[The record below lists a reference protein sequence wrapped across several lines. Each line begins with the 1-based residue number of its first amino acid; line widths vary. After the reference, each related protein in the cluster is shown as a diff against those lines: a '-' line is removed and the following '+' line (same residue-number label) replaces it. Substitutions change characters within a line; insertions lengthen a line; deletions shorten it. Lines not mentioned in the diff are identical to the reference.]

1 MNKLLTQLPRLCAYS
16 ASFLLLLAIWP
27 MPEGYYAFL
36 RVALVLIALTLLIQ
50 VHSKKISRHLLILIA
65 IALLFNPILP
75 FHFSRGLWI
84 GVDVIGAI
92 YFALTAKTL
101 AAN

>member
-1 MNKLLTQLPRLCAYS
+1 MNKLLTHLPRLCAYS

-27 MPEGYYAFL
+27 MPEGYYTFL
-36 RVALVLIALTLLIQ
+36 RFALVVITLALIIQ
-50 VHSKKISRHLLILIA
+50 LHSKKISRHLLILIA
-65 IALLFNPILP
+65 IALLFNPIFP

-84 GVDVIGAI
+84 AVDVIVAI

-101 AAN
+101 IS